1 MRQALEHA
9 NENTNNRAIPK
20 PKRTPWERKIWYAWS
35 CCARE
40 TIISANTEMTDPKG
54 NMTCQT
60 QLFPIR
66 TLTFGSIVLLTDVP
80 YASNIRPANVPT
92 KYSRKTC
99 REPMRDIDEDD
110 EDGSSVVS

>member
-1 MRQALEHA
+1 MRGKTDSIA
-9 NENTNNRAIPK
+9 K
-20 PKRTPWERKIWYAWS
+20 PTPNKTPWERKTWYALS
-35 CCARE
+35 CCASD
-40 TIISANTEMTDPKG
+40 TIINENTEMTEPNG
-54 NMTCQT
+54 SMTCQT